1 METLQK
7 NQTVRVVIEGYSSE
21 GLGIARVNGQVVFVH
36 RAIRGEDCDILIMKV
51 LKHAAFGKVT
61 AIHTPSEHR
70 QEPDCPYYGRGGG
83 TFRAAAAA
91 PTATWTMPRNWP
103 PNASGCRTP

>member
-7 NQTVRVVIEGYSSE
+7 NQTVRAVIEGYSSE

-70 QEPDCPYYGRGGG
+70 QEPTTAG
-83 TFRAAAAA
+83 AAAA
-91 PTATWTMPRNWP
+91 TSATWTMPRNWP

>member
-7 NQTVRVVIEGYSSE
+7 NQTVRAVIEGYSSE
-21 GLGIARVNGQVVFVH
+21 GLGITRVNGQVVFVH

-61 AIHTPSEHR
+61 DGMDAIDEIAGVRTDHHDKPVQPQIMKSIRVETFGVEYP
-70 QEPDCPYYGRGGG
+70 EPKKVK
-83 TFRAAAAA
+83 
-91 PTATWTMPRNWP
+91 
-103 PNASGCRTP
+103 